1 MPAASAAV
9 SIAAAAATLTAA
21 EAAAAEAAGTAAAEA
36 AAGSHRARARQSP
49 CWAPKGQQK
58 KKEAWRGALGAGA
71 NPEQQLLTVCKGAL
85 KGRAQNFS
93 PALAPKS
100 RAPFAGCFFACVSP
114 VTSELTML
122 LRFQMQL
129 AIAPLKREEGIVP
142 TLASV
147 GIIQFPFFTDCPG
160 NIDQYRHFVIV
171 SVF

>member
-36 AAGSHRARARQSP
+36 AIGSHRARAPQSP
-49 CWAPKGQQK
+49 YWAPKGQNK
-58 KKEAWRGALGAGA
+58 KNREAWRGALGAGA

-147 GIIQFPFFTDCPG
+147 GIIQFPVFTDCPG
-160 NIDQYRHFVIV
+160 KIDQYRHFVV